1 MHPPVSYEMLVIL
14 SNELNMSDPEDVCIY
29 SCATS
34 AVYGQA
40 RLGELLCNTQSKH
53 NPSLYPSL
61 SDLHVP
67 NTLGGS
73 RGLHLPNT
81 KTTGRNGANIHICS
95 QVDVTCPN
103 KALDRH
109 IAKNKPPPHY
119 PLFCFQSQGG
129 YIALT
134 KRRLLKW
141 CNNIWSTYG
150 LCTFTGHCFRIGGTT
165 LLLLHGMNPS
175 IVKAMGH
182 WTSDSFLH
190 YWRSLE
196 VLAPLHAEF
205 LAPYITHILPPAKFS
220 KA

>member
-1 MHPPVSYEMLVIL
+1 
-14 SNELNMSDPEDVCIY
+14 MSDPEDVCIY

-40 RLGELLCNTQSKH
+40 RLLGELLRATHSQNIIPPYTPPFLTYTYLILRVVRVDYTYQ
-53 NPSLYPSL
+53 
-61 SDLHVP
+61 
-67 NTLGGS
+67 TLKQ
-73 RGLHLPNT
+73 LAET
-81 KTTGRNGANIHICS
+81 GANIHICS

-103 KALDRH
+103 KALDQH

-134 KRRLLKW
+134 KRRLLKR
-141 CNNIWSTYG
+141 CNDIWSTYG

-165 LLLLHGMNPS
+165 LLLLRGVDPS
-175 IVKAMGH
+175 IVKAMGR
-182 WTSDSFLH
+182 WTSDSFLR

-205 LAPYITHILPPAKFS
+205 LAPYITHVLPPAKFS
-220 KA
+220 DA